1 MWYALPDVDA
11 WHVLHSWAPIP
22 ISKPCKIHSL
32 RYSNSPY
39 DFLMELQ
46 AWKLVTLDLKTKQPE
61 PVEVFSVKHFSRV
74 SCKNIPTWHFHQWES
89 GFHGILHLCKSP
101 PPATSAGEMLVNQQ
115 VSNIRNRL
123 FVPCQSFFWVWRHLN
138 QVLRNSC
145 AMLFNAKSFGFPQE
159 QCFRA
164 EFSAAVN

>member
-1 MWYALPDVDA
+1 MDA
-11 WHVLHSWAPIP
+11 WHVFHSWAPIP

-32 RYSNSPY
+32 RYSNSSY

-61 PVEVFSVKHFSRV
+61 PVEVFCVKHFSRV
-74 SCKNIPTWHFHQWES
+74 PCKNIPTWHFHQWES

-115 VSNIRNRL
+115 VPLQYQKQTLCPLPVFFLGLEALKPSAKKLLCNAVQRKK
-123 FVPCQSFFWVWRHLN
+123 FWVSSRA
-138 QVLRNSC
+138 VLQSRVFCSC
-145 AMLFNAKSFGFPQE
+145 ELIYAI
-159 QCFRA
+159 
-164 EFSAAVN
+164 